1 MSPLRRAFG
10 AGTLVA
16 CLLASGAALADDGVP
31 IKIMNDGTSD
41 ILVTVYDLNTNPRRI
56 VVAGQRINGFST
68 VPISVT
74 AGPDGLGH
82 VSWTATS
89 VDRDTRLCGHE
100 DMRNVATDALVHVH
114 ADTDCSET

>member
-1 MSPLRRAFG
+1 MNSFQKALGGCAF
-10 AGTLVA
+10 AGIM
-16 CLLASGAALADDGVP
+16 LAGGTAFADDGVA
-31 IKIMNDGTSD
+31 IKITNDGTTD
-41 ILVTVYDLNTNPRRI
+41 ILVTVYDLNTGPHRV

-74 AGPDGLGH
+74 AGPDGMAH

-89 VDRDTRLCGHE
+89 VDHETRLCGHE
-100 DMRNVATDALVHVH
+100 NKRDLGNDALVNVH